1 MLALLHEE
9 HQAVERR
16 PGGEAA
22 AAACDGRE
30 GRGDEQAMM
39 MAETPTVRCPSR
51 VQWLT
56 TFSGGSEDD
65 DSEEVFV
72 ETIPP

>member
-22 AAACDGRE
+22 AAAGDGRE

-39 MAETPTVRCPSR
+39 MAETPTVRRPSR